1 MEAPK
6 IFRFYCASFPLE
18 SIGMFPGAGLC
29 LHRSAFCDML
39 WFMNTVIVAEKP
51 SVGRDIARVLGATRP
66 GDGCLSGNNY
76 IVTWAL
82 GHLVSLVEPD
92 ELDERYRRWRMADL
106 PILPADIPLKVLP
119 ATRSQFAIV
128 KKLMNDKDTA
138 EIVCATDAARE
149 GELIF
154 RYIYRMA
161 GCKKP
166 VKRLWISSM
175 TDAAIRKGF
184 AELRPAADYD
194 ALYESARCRSLADW
208 LVGMNASR
216 AFTLRY
222 GALLPM
228 GRVQTPTL
236 ALLVKRDRE
245 IAEFVPRDY
254 WEVRANFGDF
264 EALYYDPEKRESRAA
279 TKEQAEKIKR
289 ETQGKEGEVVES
301 RRELK
306 RVPPPRLYDLTTLQR
321 EANRRFGFSADKTL
335 KIAQALYERHK
346 AITYPRTDSRCLPP
360 DMREKALKA
369 LWNLPPHYRPLVQA
383 PAFNRA
389 MNSRRFYDASKVSD
403 HHAIIPTERRPGA
416 MHPDEEKVYDLV
428 ARSLIAAHYPDY
440 AYESTRL
447 RVMVGGHEFRA
458 TGSVPRDMGW
468 RAVIAPA
475 GEKEKEAPL
484 PDVREGETRVAQ
496 KVSSRKK
503 QTKPPERLTDAT
515 LLSLM
520 EHAGQELEDEE
531 LRERMK
537 ASGLGTPATRAATIE
552 RLLEVGLAQ
561 RSGKS
566 IVSTE
571 KGRKLISVAP
581 EQITSAATTGKWEK
595 ALNDM
600 AHNPDAAERDRR
612 KTRFMEGIRR
622 FTVFLVDAAKQAPE
636 DVRFEREAARPKKS
650 AGKTANAGG
659 KRAVRT
665 SVYKKTSVEKGG
677 NKLKQ
682 TEV

>member
-1 MEAPK
+1 
-6 IFRFYCASFPLE
+6 
-18 SIGMFPGAGLC
+18 
-29 LHRSAFCDML
+29 
-39 WFMNTVIVAEKP
+39 MNIVIVAEKP
-51 SVGRDIARVLGATRP
+51 SVGRDIARVLGASQR
-66 GDGCLSGNNY
+66 GDGCLMGKGY

-82 GHLVSLVEPD
+82 GHLVSLMEPD
-92 ELDERYRRWRMADL
+92 ELDERYRRWRMDDL
-106 PILPADIPLKVLP
+106 PILPEDIPLKVLP
-119 ATRSQFAIV
+119 ATRGQFAIV

-138 EIVCATDAARE
+138 EVICATDAARE

-184 AELRPAADYD
+184 EELRPAADYD

-245 IAEFVPRDY
+245 IAEFVPQDY
-254 WEVRANFGDF
+254 WEVRADLGDF
-264 EALYYDPEKRESRAA
+264 EGLYYDPETRQSRAA
-279 TKEQAEKIKR
+279 TKEQADKIKR
-289 ETQGKEGEVVES
+289 EAQGKEGAVVES
-301 RRELK
+301 RRERK
-306 RVPPPRLYDLTTLQR
+306 RVPPPQLFDLTTLQR

-335 KIAQALYERHK
+335 KLAQALYERHK

-360 DMREKALKA
+360 DMREKALNA
-369 LWNLPPHYRPLVQA
+369 LRHLPPQYHPLLKA
-383 PAFNRA
+383 PAFDPN
-389 MNSRRFYDASKVSD
+389 MNSKRFYDASKVSD

-416 MHPDEEKVYDLV
+416 LTADEEALYDLV
-428 ARSLIAAHYPDY
+428 VRSLIAAHYPDY
-440 AYESTRL
+440 AYGSTRL
-447 RVMVGGHEFRA
+447 RVVVGGHEFRA
-458 TGSVPRDMGW
+458 DGAVPMDMGW
-468 RAVIAPA
+468 RAVLAPA
-475 GEKEKEAPL
+475 EKKAATPL

-496 KVSSRKK
+496 KVSARKK
-503 QTKPPERLTDAT
+503 QTKPPEKLNDAS

-537 ASGLGTPATRAATIE
+537 SSGLGTPATRAATIE
-552 RLLEVGLAQ
+552 RLIEVGLAE
-561 RSGKS
+561 RAGKS

-571 KGRKLISVAP
+571 KGRKLITVAP
-581 EQITSAATTGKWEK
+581 DAITSAATTGKWEK

-600 AHNPDAAERDRR
+600 AVNPDAALRAQKRDR
-612 KTRFMEGIRR
+612 FLLGIRR
-622 FTVFLVDAAKQAPE
+622 FAIFLVNAAKTAPA
-636 DVRFEREAARPKKS
+636 DMRFEREEPRPKKRAAAPKAAPRSGAAKAPAARKPS
-650 AGKTANAGG
+650 ASKKSAPAPKGGKSKTASD
-659 KRAVRT
+659 V
-665 SVYKKTSVEKGG
+665 
-677 NKLKQ
+677 
-682 TEV
+682 

>member
-1 MEAPK
+1 M
-6 IFRFYCASFPLE
+6 RN
-18 SIGMFPGAGLC
+18 G
-29 LHRSAFCDML
+29 AFCGML
-39 WFMNTVIVAEKP
+39 GRMNTVIVAEKP
-51 SVGRDIARVLGATRP
+51 SVGRDIARVLGAAQP
-66 GDGCLSGNNY
+66 GEGCLMGRGY

-82 GHLVSLVEPD
+82 GHLVSLMEPD

-106 PILPADIPLKVLP
+106 PILPEDIPLKVLP
-119 ATRSQFAIV
+119 ATRAQFAVV
-128 KKLMNDKDTA
+128 KKWMNDKDTC

-166 VKRLWISSM
+166 VRRLWISSM

-194 ALYESARCRSLADW
+194 ALYESARCRSIADW

-236 ALLVKRDRE
+236 ALLVRRDRE
-245 IAEFVPRDY
+245 IAEFVPQDY
-254 WEVRANFGDF
+254 WEVRADFGDF
-264 EALYYDPEKRESRAA
+264 EGLYYDPEARQSRASS
-279 TKEQAEKIKR
+279 KEQADKIKR
-289 ETQGKEGEVVES
+289 EAQGKEGTVVES
-301 RRELK
+301 RRERK
-306 RVPPPRLYDLTTLQR
+306 RVPPPQLFDLTALQR

-335 KIAQALYERHK
+335 KLAQALYERHK

-360 DMREKALKA
+360 DMREKALSA
-369 LWNLPPHYRPLVQA
+369 LRNLPAEYRPLLKA
-383 PAFNRA
+383 PAFDPNMA
-389 MNSRRFYDASKVSD
+389 SRRFYDASKVSD

-416 MHPDEEKVYDLV
+416 MTPDEKALYDLV

-447 RVMVGGHEFRA
+447 RVVVGGHEFRA
-458 TGSVPRDMGW
+458 DGAVPVDTGW
-468 RAVIAPA
+468 RAVLAPV
-475 GEKEKEAPL
+475 EKKAAAPL
-484 PDVREGETRVAQ
+484 PDVREGEARTAQ
-496 KVSSRKK
+496 KVSARKK
-503 QTKPPERLTDAT
+503 QTKPPERLNDAS

-552 RLLEVGLAQ
+552 RLIEVGLAE

-571 KGRKLISVAP
+571 KGRKLIAVAP
-581 EQITSAATTGKWEK
+581 EQIASAATTGKWEK

-600 AHNPDAAERDRR
+600 AVNPDAALRAQKRER
-612 KTRFMEGIRR
+612 FLLGIRR
-622 FTVFLVDAAKQAPE
+622 FTIFLVDAAKAAPA
-636 DVRFEREAARPKKS
+636 DVRFEREEPRRKPRAAARKAAPRAGAAKKPAARKASAPKKS
-650 AGKTANAGG
+650 APAP
-659 KRAVRT
+659 
-665 SVYKKTSVEKGG
+665 KGG
-677 NKLKQ
+677 GGGR
-682 TEV
+682 

>member
-1 MEAPK
+1 
-6 IFRFYCASFPLE
+6 
-18 SIGMFPGAGLC
+18 
-29 LHRSAFCDML
+29 
-39 WFMNTVIVAEKP
+39 MNTVIVAEKP

-66 GDGCLSGNNY
+66 GEGCLSGNHY

-82 GHLVSLVEPD
+82 GHLVSLMEPD
-92 ELDERYRRWRMADL
+92 ELDERYRRWNMGDL

-119 ATRSQFAIV
+119 ATRAQFAIV
-128 KKLMNDKDTA
+128 KKWMNDKDTA

-175 TDAAIRKGF
+175 TDEAIRRGF
-184 AELRPAADYD
+184 AQLRPAADYD

-236 ALLVKRDRE
+236 ALLVRRDRE
-245 IAEFVPRDY
+245 IDQFVPSDY
-254 WEVRANFGDF
+254 WEVRADFGDF
-264 EALYYDPEKRESRAA
+264 EGLYYDPETRQSRAA
-279 TKEQAEKIKR
+279 TREQADKIRR
-289 ETQGKEGEVVES
+289 EAQGKEGVVAES
-301 RRELK
+301 RRECK
-306 RVPPPRLYDLTTLQR
+306 RVPPPRLLDLTTLQR

-335 KIAQALYERHK
+335 KLAQALYERHK

-360 DMREKALKA
+360 DMREKAIKA
-369 LWNLPPHYRPLVQA
+369 LYNLPPQYRPLLQ
-383 PAFNRA
+383 PPFDPN
-389 MNSRRFYDASKVSD
+389 MNAKRFYDAAKVTD

-416 MHPDEEKVYDLV
+416 LSADEAKVFDLV

-440 AYESTRL
+440 AYESA
-447 RVMVGGHEFRA
+447 RVRVLVGGHEFRA
-458 TGSVPRDMGW
+458 DGAVPQVLGW
-468 RAVIAPA
+468 RAVLDAA
-475 GEKEKEAPL
+475 GEKKKEAPL

-496 KVSSRKK
+496 KVGARKK
-503 QTKPPERLTDAT
+503 QTKPPERLNDAS

-552 RLLEVGLAQ
+552 RLIQVGLAE
-561 RSGKS
+561 RRGKAL
-566 IVSTE
+566 VSTE
-571 KGRKLISVAP
+571 KGRKLIAVAP
-581 EQITSAATTGKWEK
+581 EQIASAATTGKWEK

-600 AHNPDAAERDRR
+600 AVNPDAAERDRR
-612 KTRFMEGIRR
+612 QKRFMEGIRR
-622 FTVFLVDAAKQAPE
+622 FAVFLVDAAKQAPG
-636 DVRFEREAARPKKS
+636 DVHFERESGRAKKAAASRTGAARKS
-650 AGKTANAGG
+650 AAHAPS
-659 KRAVRT
+659 R
-665 SVYKKTSVEKGG
+665 KKTSVEKDG
-677 NKLKQ
+677 NK
-682 TEV
+682 

>member
-1 MEAPK
+1 
-6 IFRFYCASFPLE
+6 
-18 SIGMFPGAGLC
+18 
-29 LHRSAFCDML
+29 
-39 WFMNTVIVAEKP
+39 MNTVIVAEKP
-51 SVGRDIARVLGATRP
+51 SVGRDIARVLGASQR
-66 GDGCLSGNNY
+66 GDGFLFGKNY

-82 GHLVSLVEPD
+82 GHLVSLMEPD
-92 ELDERYRRWRMADL
+92 ELDERYRRWNMADL

-119 ATRSQFAIV
+119 ATRSQFAVV
-128 KKLMNDKDTA
+128 KKLMNDKNTG

-175 TDAAIRKGF
+175 TDEAIRKGF

-236 ALLVKRDRE
+236 ALLVRRDRE

-264 EALYYDPEKRESRAA
+264 EGLYYDPKTRESRAA

-289 ETQGKEGEVVES
+289 EAQGKEGEVVES

-321 EANRRFGFSADKTL
+321 DANRRFGFSADKTL
-335 KIAQALYERHK
+335 KLAQALYEQHK

-369 LWNLPPHYRPLVQA
+369 LGNLPPQYRPLLQ
-383 PAFNRA
+383 PPFDRD
-389 MNSRRFYDASKVSD
+389 MDSKRFYDASKVSD

-416 MHPDEEKVYDLV
+416 MTADEEKLYDLI

-440 AYESTRL
+440 TYESTRL
-447 RVMVGGHEFRA
+447 RLLVSGHEFRA
-458 TGSVPRDMGW
+458 DGSVPRDMGW
-468 RAVIAPA
+468 RKVIPPA
-475 GEKEKEAPL
+475 GKKEKESPL
-484 PDVREGETRVAQ
+484 PDVREGEKRTAQ
-496 KVSSRKK
+496 KVSARRK
-503 QTKPPERLTDAT
+503 QTKPPEKLTDAT
-515 LLSLM
+515 LLFLM

-537 ASGLGTPATRAATIE
+537 SSGLGTPATRAATIE
-552 RLLEVGLAQ
+552 RLIQVGLAV

-571 KGRKLISVAP
+571 KGRKLIAVAP
-581 EQITSAATTGKWEK
+581 DAITSAATTGKWEK

-600 AHNPDAAERDRR
+600 AVNPDAEAREKRR
-612 KTRFMEGIRR
+612 KRFMEGIRR
-622 FTVFLVDAAKQAPE
+622 FTIFLVDAAKQAPS

-650 AGKTANAGG
+650 GGQKTAKAPPQ
-659 KRAVRT
+659 KQT
-665 SVYKKTSVEKGG
+665 SVVKDR
-677 NKLKQ
+677 NANKQ
-682 TEV
+682 TKV

>member
-1 MEAPK
+1 
-6 IFRFYCASFPLE
+6 
-18 SIGMFPGAGLC
+18 
-29 LHRSAFCDML
+29 
-39 WFMNTVIVAEKP
+39 MNTVIVAEKP

-66 GDGCLSGNNY
+66 GTGCLMGNHY

-82 GHLVSLVEPD
+82 GHLVALKDPD
-92 ELDERYRRWRMADL
+92 ELDERYRRWRMGDL
-106 PILPADIPLKVLP
+106 PILPVDIPLKVLP
-119 ATRSQFAIV
+119 ATRDQFEAV
-128 KKLMNDKDTA
+128 QKLMNAPDTA
-138 EIVCATDAARE
+138 EVICATDAARE

-161 GCKKP
+161 GCQKP
-166 VKRLWISSM
+166 VRRLWISSM

-184 AELRPAADYD
+184 EELRPAADYD

-245 IAEFVPRDY
+245 IADFVPQDY

-264 EALYYDPEKRESRAA
+264 EGLYYDPGTRLGRAS
-279 TKEQAEKIKR
+279 TKEQADKVKR
-289 ETQGKEGEVVES
+289 EAQGKEGTVVES

-306 RVPPPRLYDLTTLQR
+306 RVPPPQLFDLTTLQR
-321 EANRRFGFSADKTL
+321 EANRRFGFSAEKTL
-335 KIAQALYERHK
+335 KLAQALYERHK

-360 DMREKALKA
+360 DMREKALNA
-369 LWNLPPHYRPLVQA
+369 LRNLPPKYRPLLKA
-383 PAFNRA
+383 PAFDA
-389 MNSRRFYDASKVSD
+389 GMDSKRFYDASKVSD

-416 MHPDEEKVYDLV
+416 MTPDEEALYDLV

-440 AYESTRL
+440 TYESARL
-447 RVMVGGHEFRA
+447 RVLVSGHEFRA
-458 TGSVPRDMGW
+458 DGTVPKDMGW
-468 RAVIAPA
+468 RAVLAPA
-475 GEKEKEAPL
+475 EKKAAAPL
-484 PDVREGETRVAQ
+484 PDVREGETRLVQ
-496 KVSSRKK
+496 KISARKK
-503 QTKPPERLTDAT
+503 STKPPEKLNDAS
-515 LLSLM
+515 LLALM
-520 EHAGQELEDEE
+520 EHAGQDLEDEE

-552 RLLEVGLAQ
+552 RLIEVGLAE

-571 KGRKLISVAP
+571 KGRKLISIAP
-581 EQITSAATTGKWEK
+581 EQIASAATTGKWEK

-600 AHNPDAAERDRR
+600 AVNPDAAQRAQKQER
-612 KTRFMEGIRR
+612 FLLGIRR
-622 FTVFLVDAAKQAPE
+622 FTAFLVDAAKHAPS
-636 DVRFEREAARPKKS
+636 DVQFEREGPRPKKRSTAKPRALGKPS
-650 AGKTANAGG
+650 A
-659 KRAVRT
+659 
-665 SVYKKTSVEKGG
+665 
-677 NKLKQ
+677 Q
-682 TEV
+682 TPKPSAPDARQASPQ

>member
-1 MEAPK
+1 
-6 IFRFYCASFPLE
+6 
-18 SIGMFPGAGLC
+18 
-29 LHRSAFCDML
+29 
-39 WFMNTVIVAEKP
+39 MNTVIVAEKP
-51 SVGRDIARVLGATRP
+51 SVGRDIARVLGANRP

-82 GHLVSLVEPD
+82 GHLVSLMEPD

-128 KKLMNDKDTA
+128 KKLMNDKDTG

-166 VKRLWISSM
+166 VRRLWISSM

-222 GALLPM
+222 GALLPL

-264 EALYYDPEKRESRAA
+264 EGLYYDPETRESRAA

-289 ETQGKEGEVVES
+289 EAQGKEGEAVES

-321 EANRRFGFSADKTL
+321 DANRRFGFSADKTL
-335 KIAQALYERHK
+335 KLAQALYERHK

-369 LWNLPPHYRPLVQA
+369 LYNLPPKYRPLLQ
-383 PAFNRA
+383 PPFDRD
-389 MNSRRFYDASKVSD
+389 MNAKRFYDASKVSD

-416 MHPDEEKVYDLV
+416 MTADEEKLYDLI

-440 AYESTRL
+440 TYESTRL
-447 RVMVGGHEFRA
+447 RVLVSGHEFRA
-458 TGSVPRDMGW
+458 GGSVPKDLGW
-468 RAVIAPA
+468 RQVISPA
-475 GEKEKEAPL
+475 GEKEKETPL
-484 PDVREGETRVAQ
+484 PDVREGEKRVAQ
-496 KVSSRKK
+496 KVSARKK
-503 QTKPPERLTDAT
+503 QTKPPEKLTDAT

-552 RLLEVGLAQ
+552 RLIQVGLAE

-581 EQITSAATTGKWEK
+581 DAITSAATTGKWEK

-600 AHNPDAAERDRR
+600 AVNPDAVAREQRQ
-612 KTRFMEGIRR
+612 KRFMEGIRR
-622 FTVFLVDAAKQAPE
+622 FTVFLVEAAKQAPSG
-636 DVRFEREAARPKKS
+636 VRFEREAARPKKGGGQK
-650 AGKTANAGG
+650 APKTP
-659 KRAVRT
+659 VQ
-665 SVYKKTSVEKGG
+665 KKTSVVQDS
-677 NKLKQ
+677 NANKQ
-682 TEV
+682 TKV